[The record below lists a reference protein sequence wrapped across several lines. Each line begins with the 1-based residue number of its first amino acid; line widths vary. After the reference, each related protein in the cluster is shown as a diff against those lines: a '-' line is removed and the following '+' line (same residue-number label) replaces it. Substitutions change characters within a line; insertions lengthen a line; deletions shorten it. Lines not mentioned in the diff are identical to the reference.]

1 MMGAMR
7 LLQHK
12 REAWWFYR
20 FLSVAYDRV
29 NPLFWTEEMRA
40 ESLVLAE
47 LDAQPGLRVL
57 DVGAGTGFTTEG
69 IVGHVDGERVT
80 MLDQSPHQLARS
92 RARAALRD
100 CRRELGDAE
109 ALPFGNGEFDRW
121 ISAGSVEYWPDPQRA
136 VDEAFRV
143 LRPGGVALLVG
154 PLRPAGRV
162 ARALAELWMLF
173 PPEEDYRSW
182 FAAAGFRDVRAV
194 RAAPAWVGDGAGGY
208 ALAIAGR
215 RPADG
220 RPPPPRPVVEPPDER
235 LDLRR
240 RGLLAARFV
249 VGSLAGVV
257 WIPVALALGWWRR
270 R

>member
-1 MMGAMR
+1 MRVR

-20 FLSVAYDRV
+20 FLSVVYDRV
-29 NPLFWTEEMRA
+29 NPLFWTEAMRTEA
-40 ESLVLAE
+40 LALAE
-47 LDAQPGLRVL
+47 LDGDRALRVL

-69 IVGHVDGERVT
+69 IVGHVEAEQVV

-92 RARAALRD
+92 GARAALAG

-109 ALPFGNGEFDRW
+109 ALPFADEAFDRW

-143 LRPGGVALLVG
+143 VRPGGLALLVG

-162 ARALAELWMLF
+162 ARALTELWMLF
-173 PPEEDYRSW
+173 PPEEDYRRW
-182 FAAAGFRDVRAV
+182 FAAAGFEQI
-194 RAAPAWVGDGAGGY
+194 RAARTAPDWVGEGAGGY

-215 RPADG
+215 RPVDG
-220 RPPPPRPVVEPPDER
+220 RPPAPRPVAESPEAP
-235 LDLRR
+235 LGLRR

-249 VGSLAGVV
+249 VGSVAGLV
-257 WIPVALALGWWRR
+257 WIPVALALGWRR
-270 R
+270 RR

>member
-1 MMGAMR
+1 MR

-20 FLSVAYDRV
+20 FLSVVYDRV
-29 NPLFWTEEMRA
+29 NPLFWTEAMRTEA
-40 ESLVLAE
+40 LALAE
-47 LDAQPGLRVL
+47 LGGEPALRVL

-69 IVGHVDGERVT
+69 IVGRVGPEQVV
-80 MLDQSPHQLARS
+80 MLDQSPHQLNRS
-92 RARAALRD
+92 RARAALAG

-109 ALPFGNGEFDRW
+109 ALPFADETFDRW
-121 ISAGSVEYWPDPQRA
+121 VSAGSVEYWPDPQRA

-143 LRPGGVALLVG
+143 VRPGGLALLVG

-173 PPEEDYRSW
+173 PPEEDYRGW
-182 FAAAGFRDVRAV
+182 FAAAGFEHVRAV
-194 RAAPAWVGDGAGGY
+194 RVAPDWVGDGAGGY

-220 RPPPPRPVVEPPDER
+220 RPPPPRPVAEPPDEP

-240 RGLLAARFV
+240 RALLAARFV
-249 VGSLAGVV
+249 AGSLAGLV